1 MTGKVY
7 LVGAGPGDP
16 GLFTLKGRAVLD
28 RADVVVYDALVG
40 PGVLAMAPA
49 GAKLIDV
56 GKRAGNHKMPQEE
69 MNKVLLEEAL
79 AGNVV
84 VRLKG
89 GDPFLFGRGGEELEL
104 LAEHGV
110 PFEIV
115 PGITSAI
122 SVPAYNG
129 IPVTHRDFVSS
140 LHIVTGHKRKGL
152 EYDIDF
158 EALVR
163 TGGTLVFLMGVT
175 SLEDIC
181 GGLVAAG
188 MDPKTPAAVLQEGT
202 TAGQRRVVADLETL
216 KEEADRA
223 NIQAP
228 AIIVVGKV
236 CALAEKFYWY
246 ERLPLAGL
254 RVVVTRP
261 KELISGM
268 SERLRRQGAEVIEM
282 PAIRTQPVD
291 PNPALEEV
299 FARIASGGASAAFDF
314 IVFTSPS
321 GVRIFFDAF
330 LKEHDIRAL
339 AGIRV
344 AAIGK
349 GSEKALAAYGLKTDF
364 VPSVYDGETLG
375 RELAATLSGGE
386 RVLIPRA
393 RIGNAEL
400 VEELE
405 KAGAQVTDIPTYDT
419 IHEAAGPVD
428 VAGMLAAGRI
438 DACVFTSASTV
449 TAFAEALSANLPD
462 GAEAPDFT
470 KVTAVCI
477 GKQTK
482 ARADALG
489 MKTIMSEKATMDSV
503 IEKIT
508 EKAAELRSAKNV

>member
-1 MTGKVY
+1 
-7 LVGAGPGDP
+7 
-16 GLFTLKGRAVLD
+16 
-28 RADVVVYDALVG
+28 
-40 PGVLAMAPA
+40 
-49 GAKLIDV
+49 
-56 GKRAGNHKMPQEE
+56 
-69 MNKVLLEEAL
+69 
-79 AGNVV
+79 
-84 VRLKG
+84 
-89 GDPFLFGRGGEELEL
+89 
-104 LAEHGV
+104 
-110 PFEIV
+110 
-115 PGITSAI
+115 
-122 SVPAYNG
+122 
-129 IPVTHRDFVSS
+129 
-140 LHIVTGHKRKGL
+140 
-152 EYDIDF
+152 DF

-202 TAGQRRVVADLETL
+202 TAGQRRVVADLATL

-236 CALAEKFYWY
+236 CSLAEKFYWY

-268 SERLRRQGAEVIEM
+268 SERLRSQGAEVIEM

-299 FARIASGGASAAFDF
+299 FAQIASGGAAAAFDY

-375 RELAATLSGGE
+375 RELAATFSGGE

-400 VEELE
+400 VEDLE

-449 TAFAEALSANLPD
+449 TAFAQGLTEE
-462 GAEAPDFT
+462 GHAPDFT